1 MAKKLKFDEN
11 RLFVFNPLSTANLF
25 HIFTYGAKVITIEV
39 YKVFNK
45 FFRGDNMI
53 DLQDYIAVGQNAM
66 YSKTV
71 QHSDTSETYSSGL
84 KGLLTTPK
92 IIHMA
97 IEAAIK
103 AIDPYL
109 PQDYVSVGIS
119 TSFEHT
125 APTSLG
131 MTVTVRTSITAIDGH
146 DILLDIQAWDELG
159 DIGHG
164 KHKRSVVT
172 RQAVEEKA
180 LERAKAL
187 VASNR

>member
-1 MAKKLKFDEN
+1 M
-11 RLFVFNPLSTANLF
+11 
-25 HIFTYGAKVITIEV
+25 IE
-39 YKVFNK
+39 
-45 FFRGDNMI
+45 
-53 DLQDYIAVGQNAM
+53 LQDYVMVGQNAM

-71 QHSDTSETYSSGL
+71 QHSDTSESYSSGL

-131 MTVTVRTSITAIDGH
+131 MTVTVRTSITAIDGNE
-146 DILLDIQAWDELG
+146 ILLNIQAWDELG

-164 KHKRSVVT
+164 QHKRSVVT
-172 RQAVEEKA
+172 RQSIEEKA
-180 LERAKAL
+180 LERAQNL
-187 VASNR
+187 IASNR